1 MASHAGVSESR
12 MCNLYSITTNQA
24 AILPLFRVVNHYV
37 GNLRLMPG
45 VFLYDPAPAIRNKEV
60 GSKMRLMR

>member
-1 MASHAGVSESR
+1 

-24 AILPLFRVVNHYV
+24 AILPLFRVVNHY
-37 GNLRLMPG
+37 NLTLMPG